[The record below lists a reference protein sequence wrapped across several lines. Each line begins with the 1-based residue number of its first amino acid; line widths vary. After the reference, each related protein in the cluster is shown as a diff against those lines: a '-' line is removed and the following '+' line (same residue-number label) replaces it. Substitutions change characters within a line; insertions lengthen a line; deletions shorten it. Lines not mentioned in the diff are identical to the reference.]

1 VNQYIQMKHIC
12 LWLLCLCYSGLST
25 AETTGLEEGIRLY
38 DQGAYEQAVRFF
50 EREIVK
56 NPSDSERHHWLGK
69 SIGRVAEQSPWYEA
83 FPLAKKSGKEMEKAV
98 DLDPRN
104 TAAVLSLL
112 QFYEQAPAL
121 VGGGEDKARKL
132 RERMLQ
138 LGISMPE

>member
-1 VNQYIQMKHIC
+1 MNQYIQARRIC
-12 LWLLCLCYSGLST
+12 LWLLCLCYSGLSS
-25 AETTGLEEGIRLY
+25 AETTGLEDGIRLY
-38 DQGAYEQAVRFF
+38 DQAAYDQAVRFF

-69 SIGRVAEQSPWYEA
+69 SIGRVAERAPWYEA
-83 FPLAKKSGKEMEKAV
+83 FSLAKKSGKEMEKAV
-98 DLDPRN
+98 DLDPHN